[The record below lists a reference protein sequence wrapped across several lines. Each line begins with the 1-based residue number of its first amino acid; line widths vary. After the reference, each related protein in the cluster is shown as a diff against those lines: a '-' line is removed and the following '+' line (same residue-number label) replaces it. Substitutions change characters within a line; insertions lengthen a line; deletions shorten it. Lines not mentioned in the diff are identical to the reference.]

1 MVKLANDY
9 GERTCLECQKKFTV
23 MYPAQITCSPA
34 CQKKRKARFDAA
46 WQRQAR
52 KSLWEKNK
60 ELKAQVAQLEAEL
73 QAAQKAGTEQLM
85 PLREE
90 LAAAKGEIA
99 RLQDELKAAKEE
111 AAHAKEELAKALKA
125 AAAPK
130 KSGKYAKDGPS
141 FCPRLSMVG
150 PGLPCGEMPE
160 CFKQSVCKH
169 VPDGAT
175 VPAA

>member
-1 MVKLANDY
+1 MTSDY
-9 GERTCLECQKKFTV
+9 GKRTCLECGKEFNATYLQ
-23 MYPAQITCSPA
+23 QITCSPLCLA
-34 CQKKRKARFDAA
+34 KRKAKLRIIRD
-46 WQRQAR
+46 QRRHQCHKERLAT
-52 KSLWEKNK
+52 LIAENNK
-60 ELKAQVAQLEAEL
+60 LLSDNEALRHDLLLAQ
-73 QAAQKAGTEQLM
+73 
-85 PLREE
+85 
-90 LAAAKGEIA
+90 
-99 RLQDELKAAKEE
+99 EE

-150 PGLPCGEMPE
+150 PGLPCGEKPE
-160 CFKQSVCKH
+160 CYKQSVCKH